1 MNLPD
6 LPEQWTD
13 LSSVAAGHKIEM
25 RAAALRDEAPI
36 RTRLARVLG
45 VHTEERAWRRG
56 GEGERAVAKVL
67 ARLGP
72 SWHILHSIQ
81 VSENGT
87 DIDHLVIGPGG
98 VFSVNT
104 KNHLGK
110 KVWVAGGTFMVN
122 GQKQAYV
129 GASRSEAKKASR
141 LLTTAC
147 ESPVRVIGVIA
158 VLSDSLVV
166 KEQPHDVHVIGRR
179 RLADWLR
186 AQPRCL
192 EDPEFEAI
200 FDVARRSTTWL
211 PST

>member
-1 MNLPD
+1 MDLPGS
-6 LPEQWTD
+6 PEQWTD
-13 LSSVAAGHKIEM
+13 LADEAAAYKIEA

-36 RTRLARVLG
+36 RTLLARVLG
-45 VHTEERAWRRG
+45 VHTDERAWRRG

-67 ARLGP
+67 ARLGL

-81 VSENGT
+81 VSKSGT

-98 VFSVNT
+98 VFSINT

-110 KVWVAGGTFMVN
+110 KVWVAGSTFMVN
-122 GQKQAYV
+122 GHKQTYV
-129 GASRSEAKKASR
+129 AASRSEAKKASR

-147 ESPVRVIGVIA
+147 ESPVAVIGVIA
-158 VLSDSLVV
+158 VLADSLIV
-166 KEQPHDVHVIGRR
+166 KEQPHDVFVIGRR

-186 AQPRCL
+186 AQPRSL
-192 EDPEFEAI
+192 EEPESAAI
-200 FDVARRSTTWL
+200 YDVARRSTTWL